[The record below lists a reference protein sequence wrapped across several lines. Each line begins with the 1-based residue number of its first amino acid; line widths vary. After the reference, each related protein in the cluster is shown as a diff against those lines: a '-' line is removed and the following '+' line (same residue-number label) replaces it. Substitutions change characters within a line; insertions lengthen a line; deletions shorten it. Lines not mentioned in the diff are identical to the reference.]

1 MSKINLNTLRELKSS
16 KARFF
21 SVTLLL
27 ALAVFIFAGL
37 KATTPDMNQTMR
49 SEYDKTNLADAQ
61 LNNSL
66 GFTGSEIES
75 IQKNKNIK
83 SVSKSFQTIAVTSN
97 NKHAI
102 NIISNPE
109 KLSKFTITKGREPK
123 KDNEIILGEQLRG
136 DYNIGQQIKIKH
148 NDDLKQKQYKIVG
161 FATSS
166 VYMKKSN
173 LGQTNLGDG
182 QIDAFAGV

>member
-61 LNNSL
+61 LNN
-66 GFTGSEIES
+66 
-75 IQKNKNIK
+75 
-83 SVSKSFQTIAVTSN
+83 
-97 NKHAI
+97 
-102 NIISNPE
+102 
-109 KLSKFTITKGREPK
+109 
-123 KDNEIILGEQLRG
+123 
-136 DYNIGQQIKIKH
+136 
-148 NDDLKQKQYKIVG
+148 
-161 FATSS
+161 
-166 VYMKKSN
+166 
-173 LGQTNLGDG
+173 
-182 QIDAFAGV
+182 